1 VCSYRHDSGI
11 NIMSTTATTAS
22 MTGLLK
28 PETQRQRGSN
38 VAIYHSQRANI
49 DNSMENGTSSLFVS
63 SFHEE
68 KNVKSQQ
75 QTYEKRILWIRR
87 LLGTVLFLLILEYR
101 SIWMFG
107 NFW

>member
-1 VCSYRHDSGI
+1 
-11 NIMSTTATTAS
+11 

-38 VAIYHSQRANI
+38 VAIHHSQRANI
-49 DNSMENGTSSLFVS
+49 DNSMENGTSLLFVS

-87 LLGTVLFLLILEYR
+87 ILGTALFLLILEYG

-107 NFW
+107 HFW

>member
-1 VCSYRHDSGI
+1 
-11 NIMSTTATTAS
+11 MSTTATTAS

-38 VAIYHSQRANI
+38 AIFNHSQRANNI
-49 DNSMENGTSSLFVS
+49 DNSMENGTSLLFVS

-87 LLGTVLFLLILEYR
+87 ILVTVLFLLILEYG